1 MKTFCHRCGENTENS
16 LYAEIRE
23 CSVCGAMWE
32 DHEKPEMTAL
42 RAENEALKVQLTEF
56 EEKYDVLLS
65 RYNNALDTM
74 RQYMEEGDD
83 YE

>member
-1 MKTFCHRCGENTENS
+1 MKITSSS
-16 LYAEIRE
+16 LYAERRHCNE
-23 CSVCGAMWE
+23 CDKMYSDYEA
-32 DHEKPEMTAL
+32 PETTAL